1 VLGVPYSRVSSSAQ
15 VGGRGLE
22 RQAADPA
29 SYCQQRGWQLY
40 EGPGYTDAGVSGFSG
55 QNLAAGALGRFLGDV
70 KAGRFGVEPVALL
83 VEDLDRFS
91 RQHALS
97 ILPVLVDDI
106 LNAGITIAVMG
117 KGRDISRK
125 TAKANPM
132 ELHELLFWLSGSH
145 EFSAKLSRRLEDVH
159 AADRERIRKGEPV
172 RPSSAPAWLSL
183 VDGKWELN
191 DYATVIRR
199 ILAMAGDGIGCQQ
212 IAVTLNREGIPSPGQ
227 RRRDQWAQ
235 DAKRRSRES
244 YEPVLWSSASVRQV
258 IVSPA
263 VIGDRQIVTPGFKE
277 RVREWQESCAQLARK
292 GVSKERMPR
301 GPARTYEQAQKGYYP
316 ALLSEAEHG
325 AIMLAMERR
334 RVSEKGRIDQ
344 CRWIGMRHT
353 FCTCGALIGASTAV
367 RRRKTGTDKTWWLR
381 CKGRTRGTACKAPQI
396 SLSDVQAHLLT
407 RLSEESFMAMLEG
420 DSGVNTSTELA
431 AAMARR
437 ASAQASLDQTDAAL
451 RAGEQALAA
460 EVDPSVLGVL
470 ARRQAGLEERR
481 REAAAGLAVAQAE
494 VARVQ
499 SRQPSTA
506 AGAELQ
512 EAVCGLLQKF
522 AEGNDEPADRML
534 LNRHISGLGLR
545 ITVDTQQKRIG
556 LATGDGEPRWQPL
569 ASGVAHR
576 ALERGRAGTTYLSAK
591 ITLSDLQRAAEQARL
606 AGADGFWV
614 PADFYGQLDFEN
626 GADGLEF
633 RGDVQLHGE

>member
-1 VLGVPYSRVSSSAQ
+1 VLGVPYSRVSSTAQ

-29 SYCQQRGWQLY
+29 SYCQERGWKLY

-70 KAGRFGVEPVALL
+70 KAGRFGTEHVALL

-106 LNAGITIAVMG
+106 LNSGITIAVMG

-125 TAKANPM
+125 TVKANPM

-159 AADRERIRKGEPV
+159 AADRERIRNGEPV

-191 DYATVIRR
+191 DYTPVIRR
-199 ILAMAGDGIGCQQ
+199 ILAMAGDGIGCHQ

-227 RRRDQWAQ
+227 RRRDQWAVS
-235 DAKRRSRES
+235 AKRRTRES
-244 YEPVLWSSASVRQV
+244 YAPVLWSNASVRQV

-277 RVREWQESCAQLARK
+277 RVREWQESCAQQTRK
-292 GVSKERMPR
+292 GVPKERLPR
-301 GPARTYEQAQKGYYP
+301 GPARTYEQPQKNYYP
-316 ALLSEAEHG
+316 ALISEAEHG

-334 RVSEKGRIDQ
+334 RIYEQGRIDQ

-353 FCTCGALIGASTAV
+353 FCTCGAPIGASTV
-367 RRRKTGTDKTWWLR
+367 RRNKKDNKRIWWLR
-381 CKGRTRGTACKAPQI
+381 CKGRTKGSPCKAPQI
-396 SLSDVQAHLLT
+396 SLPDVQAHLLT
-407 RLSEESFMAMLEG
+407 RLSEESFIAMLDS
-420 DSGVNTSTELA
+420 DSGAATSTELA
-431 AAMARR
+431 AVMARR
-437 ASAQASLDQTDAAL
+437 ASAQASLDQTDSAL

-460 EVDPSVLGVL
+460 EADPRVLGVL
-470 ARRQAGLEERR
+470 ARRQASLEERR
-481 REAAAGLAVAQAE
+481 REAAAALAVAQAE

-499 SRQPSTA
+499 ARQPSSTV
-506 AGAELQ
+506 GAELQ

-522 AEGNDEPADRML
+522 AEGNDEPSDRML
-534 LNRHISGLGLR
+534 VNRHINGLGLR
-545 ITVDTQQKRIG
+545 ITVNTQQRQIG
-556 LATGDGEPRWQPL
+556 LSIGDGEPRWQPL
-569 ASGVAHR
+569 SSVLAHR
-576 ALERGRAGTTYLSAK
+576 ALERGQAGATYLSTT
-591 ITLSDLQRAAEQARL
+591 ITLDGLQLAADQARL
-606 AGADGFWV
+606 AGADRV
-614 PADFYGQLDFEN
+614 SLPSDFYGQPDFEI
-626 GADGLEF
+626 GADALEF
-633 RGDVQLHGE
+633 EGDVQLHGG